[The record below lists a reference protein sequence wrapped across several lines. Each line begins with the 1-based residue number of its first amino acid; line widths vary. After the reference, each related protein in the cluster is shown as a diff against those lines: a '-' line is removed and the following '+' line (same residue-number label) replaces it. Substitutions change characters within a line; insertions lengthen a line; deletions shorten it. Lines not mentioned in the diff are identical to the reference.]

1 MLATGRAVAGGA
13 GGIGCGMERSG
24 VFDGWENG
32 RPKEG
37 RVRLEKR
44 HGATGAADAASLGLC
59 GGLGLTRCGATE
71 DAMAWAWRSE
81 GGLHEAKRN
90 EIRRSGAFGGK

>member
-1 MLATGRAVAGGA
+1 MLATGRAVADGA

-32 RPKEG
+32 RPKGG

-44 HGATGAADAASLGLC
+44 SGATGAADAASLGLC
-59 GGLGLTRCGATE
+59 GGLGLTRCGAMEEALTWAWCSGGGL
-71 DAMAWAWRSE
+71 AMAE
-81 GGLHEAKRN
+81 
-90 EIRRSGAFGGK
+90 

>member
-32 RPKEG
+32 RPKGG

-44 HGATGAADAASLGLC
+44 RGATGAADAASLGLC
-59 GGLGLTRCGATE
+59 GGLG
-71 DAMAWAWRSE
+71 
-81 GGLHEAKRN
+81 
-90 EIRRSGAFGGK
+90 